1 MNEDARMERTVS
13 VAEVLDPLTQKIKE
27 MEANF
32 KANKTAVL
40 TDMDQRRIEHARNQ
54 RANKIKEL
62 RAQWNAPVRHEANSA
77 NLDMEGEWGKKF
89 KLLKAALGTGMFFAL
104 VGGRGPGKTQMAFEL
119 MKECTAQLKSAYFL
133 TATEFF
139 VEVKDTYHRDTTK
152 TEKDVLARFK
162 QYRLLVIDEVGKRG
176 QSEWENN
183 LLFEVINSRYNA
195 MLDTVIMD
203 NNEMEA
209 FKKLIGPS
217 LVSRLGETGSIIVCD
232 WPSYRI

>member
-1 MNEDARMERTVS
+1 MSEERCERLVS
-13 VAEVLDPLTQKIKE
+13 AGEVCEPLVQKLKD

-32 KANKTAVL
+32 KANKAAIMS
-40 TDMDQRRIEHARNQ
+40 DMGQRREEHAKVH
-54 RANKIKEL
+54 RASRIKEL
-62 RAQWNAPVRHEANSA
+62 RAQWNAPARHEANSA
-77 NLDMEGEWGKKF
+77 SLDMSGKWGTELKR
-89 KLLKAALGTGMFFAL
+89 LKAALGSGMFYAL

-119 MKECTAQLKSAYFL
+119 MKEATEQLRSAYFL

-162 QYRLLVIDEVGKRG
+162 QYRLLVVDEVGKRG

-209 FKKLIGPS
+209 FKRLIGPS
-217 LVSRLGETGSIIVCD
+217 LVSRLNETGNIIVCD